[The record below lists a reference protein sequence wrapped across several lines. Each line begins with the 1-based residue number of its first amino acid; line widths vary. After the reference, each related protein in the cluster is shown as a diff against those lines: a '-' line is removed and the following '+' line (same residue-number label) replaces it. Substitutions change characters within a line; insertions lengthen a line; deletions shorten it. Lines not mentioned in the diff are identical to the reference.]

1 MTSSST
7 PVTSSRSGKNAS
19 VCCSPEERPRKAGE
33 YLDGLF
39 SLRGKTAVITGGGG
53 YLGSAIASGLAR
65 CGANIVL
72 WDVRESAL
80 AEKEASLL
88 AQCGDEISIGSVQV
102 DLMREEEVRCAQD
115 TTVSR
120 FGKLDILVNACGGHS
135 GSSRLVRTRLKD
147 YEFVLRLNLLAGC
160 VIPMKL
166 FGEYWARNRLKGCI
180 INIASMA
187 GFVPLS
193 GVWAYDAAKSAVIN
207 QTAAAAREFAPY
219 GIRVN
224 AIAPGFF
231 LTDANRSLLTVEAT
245 GEFTA
250 RAREILS
257 RTPFGRF
264 GEPEELCGV
273 AVLLAG
279 DNASGFISGA
289 VIPVDGAYLC
299 NSI

>member
-1 MTSSST
+1 MTSSSA
-7 PVTSSRSGKNAS
+7 PATSSRSGKNAN
-19 VCCSPEERPRKAGE
+19 VYWSPEKRSSKASE

-53 YLGSAIASGLAR
+53 YLGSTIASGLGR

-80 AEKEASLL
+80 AEKEASLQE
-88 AQCGDEISIGSVQV
+88 QCGDEINIGSIQV
-102 DLMREEEVRCAQD
+102 DLMREEEVRRAQG

-120 FGKLDILVNACGGHS
+120 FGKLDILVNACGGHA
-135 GSSRLVRTRLKD
+135 GSSRLTQTRLED

-160 VIPMKL
+160 FIPMKL
-166 FGEYWARNRLKGCI
+166 FGAYWIKNRLKGRI

-193 GVWAYDAAKSAVIN
+193 GVLAYDAAKSAVIN
-207 QTAAAAREFAPY
+207 QTAAAAREFAPH
-219 GIRVN
+219 GIQVN

-231 LTDANRSLLTVEAT
+231 LTDANRSLLTNVKT
-245 GEFTA
+245 GEYTA

-264 GEPEELCGV
+264 GEPEELCG
-273 AVLLAG
+273 AAILLAG
-279 DNASGFISGA
+279 ENAGGFISGA